1 MFRRVLLIVLLV
13 AVALLAALFGWLNP
27 EAVTLD
33 LGFAAFTAPLSFVC
47 IGALLVGWLFGIG
60 TGSVWSFK
68 KSRQNR
74 KLQKSLDLT
83 QAELDKARQSAV
95 QQAAPLPVPDGN
107 G

>member
-27 EAVTLD
+27 DTVTLD

-47 IGALLVGWLFGIG
+47 IGALLLGWLFGIG
-60 TGSVWSFK
+60 TGSVWSLK

-74 KLQKSLDLT
+74 KLRKSLDVT
-83 QAELDKARQSAV
+83 QAELDKARQAAA